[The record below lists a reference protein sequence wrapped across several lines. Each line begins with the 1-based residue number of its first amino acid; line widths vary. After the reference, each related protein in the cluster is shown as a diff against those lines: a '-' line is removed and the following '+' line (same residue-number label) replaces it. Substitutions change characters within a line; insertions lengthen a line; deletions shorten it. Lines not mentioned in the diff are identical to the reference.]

1 MNRSKGVTL
10 LELLVTIAVLAV
22 LTTIAIPSFRDMGE
36 RRRVVNASEAIY
48 SDLQFARSEAVKRSH
63 DVKVEWG
70 GAGLIGCSGWF
81 LQMWDVTTNPD
92 EYLTHTCGDGFPQI
106 TLTDT
111 EPGTDART
119 FDRIRGMP
127 GEGVTLILKSP
138 SGYQIE
144 VVLSGLGRVRSCSP
158 SGTGKV
164 WGYPSC
170 T

>member
-81 LQMWDVTTNPD
+81 LQIWDVTTNPD